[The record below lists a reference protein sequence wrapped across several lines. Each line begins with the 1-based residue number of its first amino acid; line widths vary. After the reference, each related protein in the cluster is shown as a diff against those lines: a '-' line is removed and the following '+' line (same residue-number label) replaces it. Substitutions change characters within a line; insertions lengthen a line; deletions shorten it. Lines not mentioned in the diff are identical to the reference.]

1 MSIRRIAAAAGLA
14 TALLLAA
21 VPAMAADTRPEH
33 VEERLDRACARV
45 PDLTTRLENALE
57 RINGD
62 AETRGSIAWLEA
74 KAAEAGENGREQL
87 ADLIEIRIEIRTERI
102 DVLELRLDFL
112 AVAAEA
118 CEARA

>member
-33 VEERLDRACARV
+33 IEERLDRACARV
-45 PDLTTRLENALE
+45 PNFTTRVENALE

-74 KAAEAGENGREQL
+74 KAAEAEENGREQL
-87 ADLIEIRIEIRTERI
+87 ADLIEIRIEIRTKRI

-112 AVAAEA
+112 AVAAEV

>member
-21 VPAMAADTRPEH
+21 APAMAADTGPEH
-33 VEERLDRACARV
+33 IEERLDRACARV
-45 PDLTTRLENALE
+45 PDLTTRVENALE

-74 KAAEAGENGREQL
+74 KAAEARENGRDQL
-87 ADLIEIRIEIRTERI
+87 ADLIEIRIDIRTERI

-112 AVAAEA
+112 AVAAEV